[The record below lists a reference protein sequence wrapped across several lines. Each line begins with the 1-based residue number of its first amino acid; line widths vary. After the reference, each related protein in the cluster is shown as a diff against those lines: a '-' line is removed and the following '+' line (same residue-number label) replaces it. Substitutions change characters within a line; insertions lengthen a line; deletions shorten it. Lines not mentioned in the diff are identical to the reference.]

1 MNDRITDERLAE
13 LLDFE
18 DGLANEPYIVG
29 ERRRY
34 KADVASALRELAEL
48 RETNRRLNARCQ
60 QAESALPDYRKI
72 IAVPPDGDGV
82 RFVSG
87 SLGRALAVSMC
98 AKLEDEVASLRE
110 QAGKLPKEPPLGLLV
125 SMALRQDHGLGV
137 PGYYDSQFFGGTNPS
152 HKQRMESAVR
162 SMRQLYEEV
171 SGHGFWSPEN
181 DCEYV
186 ARYQAAIGP
195 LPGGDA

>member
-1 MNDRITDERLAE
+1 L
-13 LLDFE
+13 
-18 DGLANEPYIVG
+18 
-29 ERRRY
+29 
-34 KADVASALRELAEL
+34 
-48 RETNRRLNARCQ
+48 NRRCQ

-110 QAGKLPKEPPLGLLV
+110 LVREMHAADAAYGCGFYNDDRWLTAYRGLRKLV
-125 SMALRQDHGLGV
+125 
-137 PGYYDSQFFGGTNPS
+137 
-152 HKQRMESAVR
+152 
-162 SMRQLYEEV
+162 
-171 SGHGFWSPEN
+171 
-181 DCEYV
+181 
-186 ARYQAAIGP
+186 GP